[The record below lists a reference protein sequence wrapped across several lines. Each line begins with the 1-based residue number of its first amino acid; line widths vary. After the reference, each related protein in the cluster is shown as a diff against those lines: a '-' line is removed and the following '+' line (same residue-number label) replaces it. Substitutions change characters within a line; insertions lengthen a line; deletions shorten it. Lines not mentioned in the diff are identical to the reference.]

1 MIDPGFFITFEGGEG
16 AGKSTQI
23 RLLAEALRAAGHEVT
38 VTREPGGT
46 PLAEAIRGLLLNAGE
61 PPGAMTQALLFA
73 AARQD
78 HVSRVIRPALR
89 AGQIVLCDRFTDS
102 TRAYQ
107 GEALAEDALE
117 ATILLGT
124 SGLVPDLTMLLD
136 LPPEAGLA
144 RARQRGA
151 AGDAFE
157 RADLGFHARVRAR
170 FLAWAEREPER
181 ILVVDANRPQEAVA
195 ATIRAL
201 VAAHS
206 AIEFAGAGAG

>member
-1 MIDPGFFITFEGGEG
+1 MIDPGYFITFEGGEG

-23 RLLAEALRAAGHEVT
+23 RLLAETLRAAGHEVV

-46 PLAEAIRGLLLNAGE
+46 PLAEAIRGLLLNAGD
-61 PPGAMTQALLFA
+61 PPDAMTQALLFA
-73 AARQD
+73 AARHD
-78 HVSRVIRPALR
+78 HVTRVIRPAMR

-107 GEALAEDALE
+107 GEAVAEDALE

-124 SGLVPDLTMLLD
+124 AGLVPDLTLLLD
-136 LPPEAGLA
+136 LSPEAGLG

-157 RADLGFHARVRAR
+157 RADATYHTRVRER
-170 FLAWAEREPER
+170 FLALARREPDR
-181 ILVVDANRPQEAVA
+181 ILVVEADRPPEVVA
-195 ATIRAL
+195 ASIRAL
-201 VAAHS
+201 VEAHS
-206 AIEFAGAGAG
+206 AIDLAGAGA